1 MSEDDTSKTEEATP
15 EKQRQAR
22 EEGQF
27 PRTQDAGAVAS
38 SIAVLLVLM
47 GLGPTFATR
56 LSDFASECFSA
67 TASRGASDWGQ
78 VAKDLG
84 LTVAV
89 LCIPLALAAAIAG
102 SAMGFMQ
109 AGFQP
114 NLDLASVKW
123 SRIDPLAK
131 LKGLFSPKA
140 AATNTLMSVA
150 RVSAVGAVTYWV
162 LSGEFETLR
171 AMSRMSLHGGGRAAL
186 AIASKSA
193 LAALGCLAALAAA
206 DYGQAWLRHRRDLRM
221 SLQEVKDEHKQQ
233 EGDPKVKMRQRQR
246 AREMMRRG
254 LAQEVKK
261 CAVVVANPTHIAVG
275 IRYSPELG
283 VPVVVAKGYD
293 DIALF
298 IRKLAGQ
305 YEVPVIENRPL
316 ARALAAQVRV
326 GRPIPADLYTAV
338 AEVLAI
344 VYRLRRRWGN

>member
-1 MSEDDTSKTEEATP
+1 
-15 EKQRQAR
+15 
-22 EEGQF
+22 
-27 PRTQDAGAVAS
+27 
-38 SIAVLLVLM
+38 
-47 GLGPTFATR
+47 
-56 LSDFASECFSA
+56 
-67 TASRGASDWGQ
+67 
-78 VAKDLG
+78 
-84 LTVAV
+84 
-89 LCIPLALAAAIAG
+89 
-102 SAMGFMQ
+102 
-109 AGFQP
+109 
-114 NLDLASVKW
+114 
-123 SRIDPLAK
+123 
-131 LKGLFSPKA
+131 
-140 AATNTLMSVA
+140 
-150 RVSAVGAVTYWV
+150 
-162 LSGEFETLR
+162 
-171 AMSRMSLHGGGRAAL
+171 
-186 AIASKSA
+186 
-193 LAALGCLAALAAA
+193 
-206 DYGQAWLRHRRDLRM
+206 M